1 MKTVKPEEMLNGT
14 EPEASLQALCAAY
27 PQQWQ
32 KIRQDLA
39 SMVAAGHPEQIQPYL
54 QSLKMRQQH
63 AAVLDPG
70 GRKQLT
76 SLLAVEY
83 RMACLAVRQHYV
95 AVASGIKSGKV
106 RFNLLN
112 GMLAQRLLFREGL
125 ERKPVSMLWFRL
137 LWPLVWQKRML
148 MPLVQPEG
156 IYCFYS
162 RELID
167 ELARLIAQR
176 PCLEIAA
183 GDGTL
188 TRFLRDRGVDV
199 TATDD
204 YSWEHA
210 VRYPDWVSRMDAREA
225 LGNCRPEVVICSWP
239 PAANTF
245 ERQVFRTRS
254 VGMYILIAS
263 RHQHAAGNWKEY
275 GEQTFFECAEEKRL
289 SRLVLPPELAPA
301 VYVFRRKL

>member
-1 MKTVKPEEMLNGT
+1 MKTVKPEETLNGT

-32 KIRQDLA
+32 KVRQNLA
-39 SMVAAGHPEQIQPYL
+39 SMVAGGHPEQMQQYL
-54 QSLKMRQQH
+54 QALKMRQQRAAALGQAGRMH
-63 AAVLDPG
+63 AP
-70 GRKQLT
+70 
-76 SLLAVEY
+76 SLPSVEY

-95 AVASGIKSGKV
+95 AVASGINSGKV

-112 GMLAQRLLFREGL
+112 GLLAQWLLFREGL

-137 LWPLVWQKRML
+137 FWPLVWQKRML

-162 RELID
+162 QQLID
-167 ELARLIAQR
+167 ELVRLIAHR
-176 PCLEIAA
+176 RCLEIAA

-188 TRFLRDRGVDV
+188 TRFLRDRGADV

-210 VRYPDWVSRMDAREA
+210 VRYPDGVSRMEAREA
-225 LGNCRPEVVICSWP
+225 LASHRPEVVICSWP
-239 PAANTF
+239 PAANGF

-254 VGMYILIAS
+254 VCMYIVIAS

-275 GEQTFFECAEEKRL
+275 EEQVFFDFREEKRL
-289 SRLVLPPELAPA
+289 SRLVLPPELDPA
-301 VYVFRRKL
+301 VYVFSRK